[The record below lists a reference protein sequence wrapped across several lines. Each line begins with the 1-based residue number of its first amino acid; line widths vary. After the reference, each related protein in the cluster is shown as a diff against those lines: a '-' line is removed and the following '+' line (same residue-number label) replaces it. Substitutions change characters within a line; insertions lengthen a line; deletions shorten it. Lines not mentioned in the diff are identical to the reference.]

1 MTILAGDVKLLASQ
15 VMLDVTEGGGAPTAV
30 VINDGDSNAIFPDIS
45 ELDRAGGRV
54 NIIKVFPAVQTDTV
68 DSYYGANVIV
78 AEPPKDPRVNVTL
91 FSTTQFFDTRNSA
104 TTRVESYLNKGP
116 EWAGFLFENHIA
128 GQRIIQ
134 LFQRPEAEIP
144 RVGQTIVLVQ
154 YEGLT
159 NEVTQYIRATAVS
172 SVIRMF
178 YDEDTQK
185 DYPAAVVSVSL
196 SDALRTDFVG
206 SPPTRKFTKKITA
219 PLPCIVRDTV
229 VADAG
234 TYVGSVPLLRAA
246 TLNQFSVDATGVY
259 TQLVPSAQT
268 ETPLVDVHLGGVA
281 GSLVKTGSAVTMTL
295 TAVFTVSQNIFIGAG
310 VMPNSLTVTRD
321 AVSATDAGGL
331 LMSAGTQVG
340 IVDYEN
346 GVLQLST
353 NLWGP
358 NWGTYTITYTPAAL
372 PELISNSQGLKITAE
387 NRSLSYVVT
396 LPSVP
401 APITLSVSYLAGGR
415 WYVLRDNGAGVVKG
429 GDAAYGVGTLNFST
443 GSVVV
448 TLGALPDVGSAIIYQ
463 WYSDGIITPASNIS
477 LANNGKLYVPIN
489 TSGDMTTAPGSKP
502 ITIGS
507 LIISWTLDGVAK
519 SCHDDSAGAL
529 LGDATGI
536 VDYTAGVVYWS
547 PNLLPPAG
555 TTVLLASDGA
565 SKAVYTPVGG
575 INVFG
580 GNIGTTNV
588 KPRTIS
594 FNTLISFRYA
604 ANAVA
609 GTFSPLA
616 IAERDISVPISDD
629 GVGNLFFHDGS
640 QVIPCGT
647 VNYTTGVINMTST
660 EITLALFEQYPFD
673 IAVSHPSANG
683 FGGGISQYS
692 WNTYVTLD
700 GGYGSGFG
708 WNNGGSRKCII
719 NPQVAGEA
727 TLCTVVAGPG
737 SSSVVISTFL
747 ASVVMA
753 PSYTLRGVS
762 FKVGSDR
769 MIGQTDG
776 VLIKNPSITTGIGIP
791 CGSLTPS
798 TGVVSVTGWTT
809 GVAPNILQWA
819 GIQAP
824 TSVGLSSPF
833 ACSYTILRTAS
844 APIRPSSIS
853 VLGQMRDGT
862 PFNVSSDADGHINGT
877 RVKGRVDY
885 EYGTIELWFTDP
897 GGTYG
902 TVDLTSV
909 GIPGVTIVPVDLVV
923 TSSLRYNAVAY
934 SYLPLN
940 AAILGIDPVRLP
952 SDGRVPIFR
961 AGGFVVVGHTAST
974 TPATVTNSQT
984 VNCARVRLSRVRVIG
999 NNNAVITGGYTVDL
1013 NAGTVTFTD
1022 VTGYS
1027 QPVKVEHRIED
1038 MMMASDVQLNGTITF
1053 TRALTHDYPLGS
1065 YVSSALVAGDLRARV
1080 SVVFDQLTWT
1090 GNSWLDSVNG
1100 TAATATFNN
1109 AQFPIV
1115 VTNKGALT
1123 ERWVVQFT
1131 SNTSFNVIGENVGVI
1146 ALGSVNSNCAPINPA
1161 TGVPYF
1167 SIPLGGWGLGW
1178 AVGNILRFN
1187 TIGSIFPVWCVR
1199 TVQQGPETVVNDN
1212 FTILVRGDINTP

>member
-54 NIIKVFPAVQTDTV
+54 NIIKVFPAVQTDTT

-78 AEPPKDPRVNVTL
+78 AEPPKDPRVAVTL

-116 EWAGFLFENHIA
+116 EWAGYLFENHIA

-154 YEGLT
+154 YEGLS

-178 YDEDTQK
+178 YDEETQK

-206 SPPTRKFTKKITA
+206 SPPSRKFSKKTTL

-246 TLNQFSVDATGVY
+246 SLNQFSVDAKSVY

-268 ETPLVDVHLGGVA
+268 ETSLVDVRLGGLA
-281 GSLVKTGSAVTMTL
+281 GSLTATGSAVTMTV
-295 TAVFTVSQNIFIGAG
+295 TSIFTTSQNLFIGAG
-310 VMPNSLTVTRD
+310 VMPNSLSVVRSGVTVTD
-321 AVSATDAGGL
+321 VGGILVSAG
-331 LMSAGTQVG
+331 SQVG

-346 GVLQLST
+346 GILQLTT
-353 NLWGP
+353 NVFGAS
-358 NWGTYTITYTPAAL
+358 GGSHVITYSPADL
-372 PELISNSQGLKITAE
+372 PELISNSQGIKITAE

-401 APITLSVSYLAGGR
+401 APITLSVSYLSGGR

-429 GDAAYGVGTLNFST
+429 SDAAYGAGTLNFST

-448 TLGALPDVGSAIIYQ
+448 TLGALPDVGSTIIYQ
-463 WYSDGIITPASNIS
+463 WYSGT
-477 LANNGKLYVPIN
+477 LAPEIVNTELFNNGKLYVPMN
-489 TSGDMTTAPGSKP
+489 TSGQATNAPGAKP
-502 ITIGS
+502 INVAS
-507 LIISWTLDGVAK
+507 LTVSWSDGGTKNCSDNGLGVIT
-519 SCHDDSAGAL
+519 
-529 LGDATGI
+529 GDATGI
-536 VDYTAGVVYWS
+536 VDYSAGVVYWS
-547 PNLLPPAG
+547 PNAMPPSG
-555 TTVLLASDGA
+555 TTVLMNSDGA
-565 SKAVYTPVGG
+565 NRITTAVPFSSNGGFIGATTITPGSVQISATFIFTFVIPPSQISGSYSSPGVSTEIVRSGLAISDDFNGNLQFFDNTYGWVVCGTIDYATGVVDFIDMNTVLGDDDVAGPNVMVSWVAGG
-575 INVFG
+575 FG
-580 GNIGTTNV
+580 GSTYWPWNTWGRMGGT
-588 KPRTIS
+588 RTR
-594 FNTLISFRYA
+594 SFRVEMQTITSSSYYT
-604 ANAVA
+604 AVA
-609 GTFSPLA
+609 GAGSTSVVVTAFIASAPLA
-616 IAERDISVPISDD
+616 PNYTMRGISFD
-629 GVGNLFFHDGS
+629 VGPDKFIGRFDGS
-640 QVIPCGT
+640 LGKNPSP
-647 VNYTTGVINMTST
+647 TTGV
-660 EITLALFEQYPFD
+660 A
-673 IAVSHPSANG
+673 
-683 FGGGISQYS
+683 
-692 WNTYVTLD
+692 
-700 GGYGSGFG
+700 
-708 WNNGGSRKCII
+708 
-719 NPQVAGEA
+719 
-727 TLCTVVAGPG
+727 
-737 SSSVVISTFL
+737 
-747 ASVVMA
+747 
-753 PSYTLRGVS
+753 
-762 FKVGSDR
+762 
-769 MIGQTDG
+769 
-776 VLIKNPSITTGIGIP
+776 IP
-791 CGSLTPS
+791 CGSVTNA
-798 TGVVSVTGWTT
+798 TGVITITSWTT
-809 GVAPNILQWA
+809 GASPVINNWRAL
-819 GIQAP
+819 QAP
-824 TSVGLSSPF
+824 PSVGLSAPF
-833 ACSYTILRTAS
+833 ATSYTVLRTAS
-844 APIRPSSIS
+844 SPIRPSSIS
-853 VLGQMRDGT
+853 VQGRMLDGT
-862 PFNVSSDADGHINGT
+862 TFNVSSDADGRINGT

-909 GIPGVTIVPVDLVV
+909 GIPGVTTVPVDLVV

-961 AGGFVVVGHTAST
+961 PGGFVVVGHTASVA
-974 TPATVTNSQT
+974 PATVSNGQT

-999 NNNAVITGGYTVDL
+999 NNGTVITSGYTTDL

-1027 QPVKVEHRIED
+1027 QPVTVEHRIED
-1038 MMMASDVQLNGTITF
+1038 MVMASDVQLNGTITF

-1080 SVVFDQLTWT
+1080 SVVFDQQTWT
-1090 GNSWLDSVNG
+1090 GNSWLDSVSG

-1146 ALGSVNSNCAPINPA
+1146 AVGTINANCAPINPA

-1167 SIPLGGWGLGW
+1167 TIPLGGWGLGW
-1178 AVGNILRFN
+1178 ATGNILRFN

-1199 TVQQGPETVVNDN
+1199 TVMQGPETVTNDN
-1212 FTILVRGDINTP
+1212 FTIVVRGDINTP

>member
-54 NIIKVFPAVQTDTV
+54 NIIKVFPAVQTDTT

-78 AEPPKDPRVNVTL
+78 AEPPKDPRVAVTL

-116 EWAGFLFENHIA
+116 EWAGYLFENHIA

-154 YEGLT
+154 YEGLS
-159 NEVTQYIRATAVS
+159 NEITQYIRATAVS

-178 YDEDTQK
+178 YDEETQK

-206 SPPTRKFTKKITA
+206 SPPSRKFSKKTTL

-246 TLNQFSVDATGVY
+246 SLNQFSVDAKSVY

-268 ETPLVDVHLGGVA
+268 ETPLVDVRLGGLA
-281 GSLVKTGSAVTMTL
+281 GSLTATGSAVTMTV
-295 TAVFTVSQNIFIGAG
+295 TSIFTTSQNLFIGAG
-310 VMPNSLTVTRD
+310 VMPNSLSVVRSGVTVTD
-321 AVSATDAGGL
+321 VGGTLVSAG
-331 LMSAGTQVG
+331 SQVG

-346 GVLQLST
+346 GILQLTT
-353 NLWGP
+353 NVFGAS
-358 NWGTYTITYTPAAL
+358 GGSHVITYIPADL
-372 PELISNSQGLKITAE
+372 PELISNSQGIKITAE

-396 LPSVP
+396 LPYIP
-401 APITLSVSYLAGGR
+401 APITLSVSYLSGGR
-415 WYVLRDNGAGVVKG
+415 WYVLRDNGAGVIKG
-429 GDAAYGVGTLNFST
+429 SDAAYGAGTLNFTT

-448 TLGALPDVGSAIIYQ
+448 TLGALPDVGSTIIYQ
-463 WYSDGIITPASNIS
+463 YYSGT
-477 LANNGKLYVPIN
+477 LAPEVANTELFNNGKLYLPMN
-489 TSGDMTTAPGSKP
+489 TSGDATNAPGSKP

-507 LIISWTLDGVAK
+507 LVMSWNNGGVKTCVDDGL
-519 SCHDDSAGAL
+519 GNL
-529 LGDATGI
+529 EGDATGI

-547 PNLLPPAG
+547 PNALPPTG
-555 TTVLLASDGA
+555 TTVLLDTEGA
-565 SKAVYTPVGG
+565 SRIASSTAFAAQGG
-575 INVFG
+575 LLG
-580 GNIGTTNV
+580 GTTV
-588 KPRTIS
+588 TPGSVSMLAMFT
-594 FNTLISFRYA
+594 FTYHA
-604 ANAVA
+604 Y
-609 GTFSPLA
+609 GTWSGYGTYGPDQDIVRA
-616 IAERDISVPISDD
+616 ITVTDD
-629 GVGNLFFHDGS
+629 S
-640 QVIPCGT
+640 QGILRFWDYSYGYVDCGT
-647 VNYTTGVINMTST
+647 VDYITGTVNLNLSDT
-660 EITLALFEQYPFD
+660 ALGPQDPYGPVLPTYGLSQGF
-673 IAVSHPSANG
+673 VSS
-683 FGGGISQYS
+683 GGIK
-692 WNTYVTLD
+692 WDLWK
-700 GGYGSGFG
+700 GPK
-708 WNNGGSRKCII
+708 SRVFKVL
-719 NPQVAGEA
+719 PQVVSNASY
-727 TLCTVVAGPG
+727 CTSVAGPG
-737 SSSVVISTFL
+737 SSSVVVSAFI
-747 ASVVMA
+747 ASVPLA
-753 PSYTLRGVS
+753 PNYTLRGIS
-762 FKVGSDR
+762 FDVGSDKF
-769 MIGQTDG
+769 IGRVDG
-776 VLIKNPSITTGIGIP
+776 SLGKNPSPTTGIAIP
-791 CGSLTPS
+791 CGSVTNA
-798 TGVVSVTGWTT
+798 TGVVTLTSWTT
-809 GVAPNILQWA
+809 GASPVINNWRAL
-819 GIQAP
+819 QAP
-824 TSVGLSSPF
+824 PSVGLSAPY
-833 ACSYTILRTAS
+833 ACSYTVLRTAS
-844 APIRPSSIS
+844 SPIRPSSIS
-853 VLGQMRDGT
+853 VQGQMLDGT
-862 PFNVSSDADGHINGT
+862 TFNVSSDADGKINGT

-902 TVDLTSV
+902 NMDLTSV
-909 GIPGVTIVPVDLVV
+909 GIPGVTTVPVDLVV

-961 AGGFVVVGHTAST
+961 PGGFVVVGHTASM
-974 TPATVTNSQT
+974 TPATVSNAQT

-999 NNNAVITGGYTVDL
+999 NNGTVITSGYTTDL

-1027 QPVKVEHRIED
+1027 QPVTVEHRIED
-1038 MMMASDVQLNGTITF
+1038 MVMASDVQLNGTITF

-1080 SVVFDQLTWT
+1080 SVVFDQQTWT
-1090 GNSWLDSVNG
+1090 GNSWLDSVSG

-1146 ALGSVNSNCAPINPA
+1146 AVGTINATCAPINPA

-1178 AVGNILRFN
+1178 ATGNILRFN

-1199 TVQQGPETVVNDN
+1199 TVMQGPETVTNDN